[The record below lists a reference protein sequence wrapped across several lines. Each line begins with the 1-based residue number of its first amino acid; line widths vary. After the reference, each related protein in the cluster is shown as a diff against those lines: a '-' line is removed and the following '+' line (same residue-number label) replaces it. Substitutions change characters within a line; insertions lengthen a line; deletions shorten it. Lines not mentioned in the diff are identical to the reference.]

1 MYCNLFCR
9 WFYEKIA
16 KLLFRAIT
24 VSPQTAQFCLWPSK
38 GRWCCTMVA
47 QPWFLRGKN
56 ATLRPTLKLVPGKAC
71 SVIDSYYQAYFRH
84 SNCCFGFPSSFIITK
99 FRFIL
104 TISIPTVSWQ
114 CKLILWDFSQIAT
127 LTIGKWSSIV
137 GIFIILEW
145 RNGIIFLALVNY
157 YLLHAY
163 LYHLNS

>member
-1 MYCNLFCR
+1 MHSTWWFLSRNNLQS
-9 WFYEKIA
+9 YY
-16 KLLFRAIT
+16 LGAIT
-24 VSPQTAQFCLWPSK
+24 VSPQTTQFCLWPSK

-56 ATLRPTLKLVPGKAC
+56 ATLRPTLKLVPSKACSVLC

-84 SNCCFGFPSSFIITK
+84 SNCCFGFSSSFIITK

-127 LTIGKWSSIV
+127 LIIGKW
-137 GIFIILEW
+137 
-145 RNGIIFLALVNY
+145 
-157 YLLHAY
+157 
-163 LYHLNS
+163 